1 MDTHDPKDGGRFQT
15 AGERLDSILGDASK
29 RIEQETQQIIDYIND
44 EVVPLVREH
53 SSKGLHV
60 AADKL
65 KEFATYLDS
74 KKQNQGN
81 QDR

>member
-1 MDTHDPKDGGRFQT
+1 MDTQNPNDRGRFRT
-15 AGERLDSILGDASK
+15 AGERLDSIFGDASK

-60 AADKL
+60 AAGKL
-65 KEFATYLDS
+65 KEFADYLDS
-74 KKQNQGN
+74 KKQNQG
-81 QDR
+81 

>member
-1 MDTHDPKDGGRFQT
+1 VNAQNTNDRRPFQT

-29 RIEQETQQIIDYIND
+29 QVEQQTQALIDYIND
-44 EVVPLVREH
+44 EVVPLVREN

-74 KKQNQGN
+74 KKQNQG
-81 QDR
+81 

>member
-1 MDTHDPKDGGRFQT
+1 MDTQNPNDRGRFQT

-29 RIEQETQQIIDYIND
+29 RLEQQTQAMIDYIND
-44 EVVPLVREH
+44 EVVPMIRDN

-65 KEFATYLDS
+65 KDFATYLDS
-74 KKQNQGN
+74 KKQGQG
-81 QDR
+81 

>member
-1 MDTHDPKDGGRFQT
+1 VNPQNTNDRRPFQT

-29 RIEQETQQIIDYIND
+29 QVEQQTQALIDYIND
-44 EVVPLVREH
+44 EVVPLVREN

-65 KEFATYLDS
+65 KDFANYLDS
-74 KKQNQGN
+74 KKQNPG
-81 QDR
+81 